1 MYPNVVDWQKLRFG
15 VELEFV
21 DGDPDRVELLPGW
34 VMKQGEQQDGDD
46 GRPTGAELSPPP
58 LTWADRDQI
67 RVMAERLRLTGAR
80 ASWSCGLHV
89 HVGLEPWGQEV
100 VLPLLDAA
108 LACQDGLRA
117 LLKTAAHRLIFCPPV
132 TPAMRQRYL
141 ARPERA
147 SLIHWGRPQS
157 HRCGINAAAWFDKQT
172 VEIRYPNGSLDGE
185 EILRTVELCLRFVAA
200 VGAGRRLPPEP
211 LALAEALG
219 APVEG
224 YPPPV
229 PAPLWHLERMWLEEA
244 LLPVLAPRLQ
254 KLAPHGEIL
263 QIRPVPGGL
272 RVEVE
277 FPNQRTTCYFVRPS
291 PSGWELAPA

>member
-1 MYPNVVDWQKLRFG
+1 MYPYAVDWQKLRFG

-34 VMKQGEQQDGDD
+34 EMKRNEQQDGDD
-46 GRPTGAELSPPP
+46 GRPSGAELSPPP
-58 LTWADRDQI
+58 LAWADRDQI
-67 RVMAERLRLTGAR
+67 RVMAERLRMAGAR
-80 ASWSCGLHV
+80 A
-89 HVGLEPWGQEV
+89 
-100 VLPLLDAA
+100 
-108 LACQDGLRA
+108 
-117 LLKTAAHRLIFCPPV
+117 RLIFCPPV
-132 TPAMRQRYL
+132 TPALRSRYL

-147 SLIHWGRPQS
+147 SLVHWGRPQS

-185 EILRTVELCLRFVAA
+185 AILRTVELCLRFVAA

-219 APVEG
+219 APAEG
-224 YPPPV
+224 YPPPI
-229 PAPLWHLERMWLEEA
+229 PAPLWHLERMWLEQA
-244 LLPVLAPRLQ
+244 LVPVLAPRLQ
-254 KLAPHGEIL
+254 QMAPGGEIL
-263 QIRPVPGGL
+263 QIRPVPEGL

-291 PSGWELAPA
+291 PSGWELTPGLAAHSDSRPRSSDADLDRAHGG